1 MEGLTHM
8 EAVNCFKKVK
18 RGAVVITIN
27 RRGKKKTNSMKSQ
40 SCDNLIDT

>member
-18 RGAVVITIN
+18 HGAVVITIN
-27 RRGKKKTNSMKSQ
+27 RRGRKKSSMKSQ